1 MTYNEDMVK
10 EFKREL
16 KDLLTKYNAFISFN
30 VGDGSDTYGLYNER
44 MTIEHRIGDSRNYVT
59 LLEVDGWVIDKSDIE

>member
-16 KDLLTKYNAFISFN
+16 KDLLTRYNAMICFN

-44 MTIEHRIGDSRNYVT
+44 MTIEHRVENTFEYKPLV
-59 LLEVDGWVIDKSDIE
+59 EVSGWGIDKSDI

>member
-16 KDLLTKYNAFISFN
+16 KDLLTKYNAIICFN
-30 VGDGSDTYGLYNER
+30 VGDGSDTYGLCDER
-44 MTIEHRIGDSRNYVT
+44 MTIEHRIGDSWNYVT
-59 LLEVDGWVIDKSDIE
+59 LLEVNGWGIDKSDIE